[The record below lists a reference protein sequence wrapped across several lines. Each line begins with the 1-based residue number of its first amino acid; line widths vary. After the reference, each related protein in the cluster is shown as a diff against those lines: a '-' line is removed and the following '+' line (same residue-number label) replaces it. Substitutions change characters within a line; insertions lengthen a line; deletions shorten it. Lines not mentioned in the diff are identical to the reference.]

1 MSAEGYD
8 YRSRATGEVVIFHHG
23 KLAKTLHGDD
33 AQTFMRAVEGGDAQA
48 AMAEW
53 VGNDGQVERP
63 GSHAESGG
71 GMRNNGAAHG
81 HQDFR
86 RKTG

>member
-33 AQTFMRAVEGGDAQA
+33 AKTFMRAVEGSDAQA

-53 VGNDGQVERP
+53 VGNDGQVEHP

>member
-8 YRSRATGEVVIFHHG
+8 YRTRPTGEVVIFHHG
-23 KLAKTLHGDD
+23 KLVRTLRADEAQEFMTAIEGDGSQG
-33 AQTFMRAVEGGDAQA
+33 AIA
-48 AMAEW
+48 AW
-53 VGNDGQVERP
+53 VGNDGQVEHP
-63 GSHAESGG
+63 GSHSESGG